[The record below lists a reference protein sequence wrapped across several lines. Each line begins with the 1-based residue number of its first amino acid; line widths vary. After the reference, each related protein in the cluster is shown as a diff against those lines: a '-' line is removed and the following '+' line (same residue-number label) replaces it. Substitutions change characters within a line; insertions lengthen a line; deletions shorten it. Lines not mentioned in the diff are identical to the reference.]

1 MDIIELSGIFYESAK
16 ALKARLH
23 IAEMTL
29 NRYMKKGLPRPIRVG
44 GRRFFAR
51 EMVDKWLAQKWK

>member
-1 MDIIELSGIFYESAK
+1 MDMIELNGISYESAD
-16 ALKARLH
+16 ALKTRLH

-44 GRRFFAR
+44 GRRFFER
-51 EMVDKWLAQKWK
+51 DVVDRWLAQKWK